1 MEQGKNPNPFELF
14 TLGEWINQLAERL
27 ESNSYW
33 EHIKRCLDWLS
44 HLKEVR
50 GLEFIGVD
58 AALNREKLGRKYY
71 KNDDYLQSRDKVQLE
86 AVLSRWEGRLQ
97 EISKG
102 WVLSIPQAHIEI
114 AKLADGVKAFLDE
127 EELNILEPLEEQGFN
142 EAASCLLHNDFT
154 SAEFIALRTA
164 ESLLRRWYEKRTGNK
179 LERARWGEV
188 LEELNNQFPKE
199 KRPKE
204 LSLLDYLRGRR
215 NEIAHP
221 EAISKSEEATA
232 TFLNVIAACKSI
244 KAELLG
250 KKWER
255 VEKHNNCALAR

>member
-1 MEQGKNPNPFELF
+1 MEKERSPNPFQLF

-44 HLKEVR
+44 ELKGVE
-50 GLEFIGVD
+50 GFEFIGVD
-58 AALNREKLGRKYY
+58 AAAHRSKLSQNYY
-71 KNDDYLQSRDKVQLE
+71 KDNDYLQPRDKVQLQ
-86 AVLSRWEGRLQ
+86 AILSRWEGRLQ

-102 WVLSIPQAHIEI
+102 WVLSRPQAHIEVK
-114 AKLADGVKAFLDE
+114 KLIDGIKAFLDE
-127 EELNILEPLEEQGFN
+127 EELSILEPLEEQGLN
-142 EAASCLLHNDFT
+142 EAASCLLGNNFT

-164 ESLLRRWYEKRTGNK
+164 ESLLRRWYEKRTANK
-179 LERARWGEV
+179 LERAKWGEV
-188 LEELNNQFPKE
+188 LEELNSQFPKE

-221 EAISKSEEATA
+221 EAISTPEEATA
-232 TFLNVIAACKSI
+232 TFLNVIAVCKSV
-244 KAELLG
+244 KDELLS
-250 KKWER
+250 
-255 VEKHNNCALAR
+255 